1 MNKTNVVKTERLN
14 IYPLSDSE
22 MENMIVLELD
32 MDMKKAYSEM
42 LDGCKQKPEQRI
54 WYAVWNMQLNDERG
68 RSVGDLCFKG
78 LNSNGMVEIGYGI
91 KKSMKD
97 QGI

>member
-42 LDGCKQKPEQRI
+42 LDGCKQKPE
-54 WYAVWNMQLNDERG
+54 
-68 RSVGDLCFKG
+68 
-78 LNSNGMVEIGYGI
+78 
-91 KKSMKD
+91 
-97 QGI
+97 